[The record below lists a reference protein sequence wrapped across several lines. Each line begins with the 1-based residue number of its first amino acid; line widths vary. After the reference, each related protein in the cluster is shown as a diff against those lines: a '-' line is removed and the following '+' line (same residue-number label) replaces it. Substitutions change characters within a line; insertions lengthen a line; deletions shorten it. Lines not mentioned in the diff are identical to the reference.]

1 MAEPVRAIQAV
12 SPIMLEIDNIRFEGG
27 KLWRP
32 RYESLIDYSYAPEDI
47 QFEPAF
53 LVYST
58 DPDQEIEVV
67 FRLADSENAIFDVL
81 PGGVR
86 CQLLA
91 GSASAVSV
99 KVDDPD
105 FRSCQVVWKRSG
117 APLTTLH
124 IACRPAGGWPLV
136 PDALTWVEGGVYLV
150 IMDPGDPGDV
160 LPAPDPA
167 VKEAGDP
174 VPGTVRLLGI
184 DEYHQ
189 PVYDLFVRDAAPP
202 ELGMEPAFRAGHG
215 ERLNLRLA
223 LDLPDAFAG
232 ARLRVDADGQAEATF
247 SPVGMEL
254 RSLVGI
260 PAEDDYKACTVQWN
274 RSADMETGE
283 TISFN
288 LLVDGGPVSS
298 LDPTVIEPPACDAN
312 GVCSPPRNCGQGGVS
327 AG

>member
-12 SPIMLEIDNIRFEGG
+12 SPITLEIDNIRFEGG
-27 KLWRP
+27 NLWQP

-53 LVYST
+53 LVHSK

-67 FRLADSENAIFDVL
+67 FRLADPEAEFDVRNNT
-81 PGGVR
+81 VR
-86 CQLLA
+86 WQLLA
-91 GSASAVSV
+91 GSESAISI
-99 KVDDPD
+99 KVDDLD
-105 FRSCQVVWKRSG
+105 FRFCRVVWKRSG
-117 APLTTLH
+117 PPLTTLH
-124 IACRPAGGWPLV
+124 IACRPTGGGPL
-136 PDALTWVEGGVYLV
+136 DALTWVEGGVYLV
-150 IMDPGDPGDV
+150 IMDPGDSGDV

-174 VPGTVRLLGI
+174 VPRTVRLLGI

-189 PVYDLFVRDAAPP
+189 PVYDLFFRDATPP

-223 LDLPDAFAG
+223 LDLPAPYAG
-232 ARLRVDADGQAEATF
+232 ARLRVDADGKAEADF
-247 SPVGMEL
+247 SPLGMVP
-254 RSLVGI
+254 RSLMGI
-260 PAEDDYKACTVQWN
+260 PAEDDHKACTVQWN
-274 RSADMETGE
+274 RSSEMETGE
-283 TISFN
+283 MASFN
-288 LLVDGGPVSS
+288 LLIDGGPVSS

-312 GVCSPPRNCGQGGVS
+312 GVCSPPRNWGQGGVS